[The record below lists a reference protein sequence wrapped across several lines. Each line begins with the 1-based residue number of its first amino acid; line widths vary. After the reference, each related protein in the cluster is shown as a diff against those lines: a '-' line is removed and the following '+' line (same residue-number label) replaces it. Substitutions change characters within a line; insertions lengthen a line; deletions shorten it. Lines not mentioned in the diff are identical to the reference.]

1 MRNNVLGDLYA
12 LNAEAAMACMKFCR
26 LLYHRMHSFISQPAS
41 FSFDKHDF
49 TCLAVSTHCGT
60 TYHCVFVFFF
70 SQHSCSRET
79 VNVLM
84 NVSKMRTSTQMGW
97 NLAQN
102 INCGAQFDWPK
113 TQRAQLK
120 VFEFPVG
127 SK

>member
-1 MRNNVLGDLYA
+1 MLGCFYTLWYNVPL
-12 LNAEAAMACMKFCR
+12 CIR
-26 LLYHRMHSFISQPAS
+26 
-41 FSFDKHDF
+41 
-49 TCLAVSTHCGT
+49 
-60 TYHCVFVFFF
+60 FFF

-102 INCGAQFDWPK
+102 INCGAQFDLPK
-113 TQRAQLK
+113 TEMAQLK